1 MSDTTELET
10 PKRLSRRTVV
20 KGGLAVGGALWAA
33 PAVEVLTASK
43 AYAATASG
51 GTGKSISYVM
61 LVLQSATGAIFTAKI
76 DVGKSLSP
84 DCPGSPSSDGADTLW
99 TAYVGQWTTATIA
112 CPSDLKVVSF
122 TTNTLTINLGGST
135 LLGFMVHDGSLNN
148 LPGKAGFPTWSTK
161 PAGGSY
167 LPVGWTGPGSG
178 ATGTVTFTKP

>member
-1 MSDTTELET
+1 MSDTTQLDS
-10 PKRLSRRTVV
+10 PKRVSRRTVV

-84 DCPGSPSSDGADTLW
+84 SCPGSPSDDANALW
-99 TAYVGQWTTATIA
+99 TSYIGQWSTTTMA
-112 CPSDLKVVSF
+112 CPSDLQVVGF
-122 TTNTLTINLGGST
+122 TETSITIDLGGNT
-135 LLGFMVHDGSLNN
+135 LLGFMVHDGSLNT
-148 LPGKAGFPTWSTK
+148 LPGKAGFASWTTI
-161 PAGGSY
+161 PAGASA
-167 LPVGWTGPGSG
+167 LPAGWTAPGSG
-178 ATGTVTFTKP
+178 ATGTVTFTK